1 MVIYIII
8 AVIVV
13 VAAIFL
19 YRKKK
24 GEKNVPAG
32 LQVFGKNDDVVFETS
47 TSMTRF
53 IDNRVLWGSGTLR
66 LSDYGCVGSG
76 LFFVTIQDPYYG
88 AGYENPPSI
97 SMSITTTSLTWTN
110 LPNNYTEGVPAKVLI
125 GVY

>member
-1 MVIYIII
+1 MVTYIVI

-19 YRKKK
+19 YRKKRSK
-24 GEKNVPAG
+24 EMPAG

-66 LSDYGCVGSG
+66 LSDYGCAGSG

-88 AGYENPPSI
+88 AGYDNPPSI

-110 LPNNYTEGVPAKVLI
+110 LPKDYTEGVPAKVLI